1 MEASTTT
8 SNATSSAAPVDFTS
22 TAIQSQSTLTQL
34 LAGDMKAR
42 QLMDYIMEF
51 KVSLKLSI
59 SVNTHQSDRMQV
71 YDMK

>member
-8 SNATSSAAPVDFTS
+8 FNATSPAAPAVFTS

-34 LAGDMKAR
+34 LAGDMKER
-42 QLMDYIMEF
+42 QLLDYIMEF

>member
-8 SNATSSAAPVDFTS
+8 SNATSPAAPVDFIS

-34 LAGDMKAR
+34 LAGDMKER
-42 QLMDYIMEF
+42 QLLDYIMEF